1 MAKKK
6 TAKGKTAKSKA
17 KGRAENRGDPTVVSL
32 RVRDIDRIVQLRG
45 LFERFPVDYERLLPT
60 LAAPE
65 IVGEVIDK
73 DQISV
78 VGDFVLEGRA
88 STHGGTEEP
97 GPVVVRIEA
106 RFAAFYRIDEGPE
119 FPAESLESFA
129 FLNGQL
135 NIWPYW
141 REYVQDCLA
150 RAGFSVL
157 TLPPFNPVRMSRAAT
172 ERESQDRSTGELEAR
187 EREAADGSRA

>member
-1 MAKKK
+1 MAKKRTTKKK
-6 TAKGKTAKSKA
+6 TAKSKTRK
-17 KGRAENRGDPTVVSL
+17 RAEHRGDPTAVSL

-45 LFERFPVDYERLLPT
+45 FFERFPVKYERLMPT

-65 IVGEVIDK
+65 MFAEIVDK
-73 DQISV
+73 DQVSV

-88 STHGGTEEP
+88 SPRGGAAEP

-119 FPAESLESFA
+119 LPAESLESFA

-141 REYVQDCLA
+141 RQYVQDCLT
-150 RAGFSVL
+150 RAGFSVF
-157 TLPPFNPVRMSRAAT
+157 TLPPFNPVRMSR
-172 ERESQDRSTGELEAR
+172 
-187 EREAADGSRA
+187 EAADGSRA